1 MIIKITLLIIK
12 IFDFFHKK
20 KIIKFLKNNKN
31 YKFDI
36 IFDIGA
42 HHGESIELFLENLS
56 VKKIISF
63 EASPQNFK
71 VLKMNYKKFRNKF
84 PNTEIT
90 IENLATGN
98 DDKVF
103 SINQFEESSSSTM
116 KNINQNSSYFKKKFF
131 FLKKKNKNLFQ
142 KLDIKIVKLKNY
154 LAKNNIENIDFLK
167 IDTEGYEN
175 ETLLGLGEKIKGI
188 KLIFF
193 EHHYDNM
200 IIKNY
205 KFNDLHK
212 ILVDNNFFQIFK
224 IKMPLRKSFEYI
236 YENTNK

>member
-1 MIIKITLLIIK
+1 MI
-12 IFDFFHKK
+12 FFTKK

>member
-1 MIIKITLLIIK
+1 MI
-12 IFDFFHKK
+12 FFTKK

-42 HHGESIELFLENLS
+42 HHGESIELFLKNLS
-56 VKKIISF
+56 LKKIISF